1 MLDMD
6 FRELRKAEVQLL
18 RTPLMRQPG
27 EYDEGRVSSHPSC
40 GPFRI
45 GTVLV
50 ATRSAVQQGE
60 HQQHYRSDQWHQ
72 PDQYPP
78 ARAIYVVEPPY
89 GHGQGRDED
98 RQAVD
103 PAQQPRARIGS
114 AGAKQGVDPPQ
125 HYGYYDVEEHE
136 VPVLPASGPAT
147 EDRVLLECF
156 EIPAQPKA
164 SPSPRLFARLP
175 KSIVACC
182 TDPRRSRKKSMRV
195 CVERPERIRNQT
207 NFLELRA
214 CEVRTAPVHRL
225 ETKPIWTTKTVPFMV
240 RMDLEGP
247 VSVRLC
253 S

>member
-78 ARAIYVVEPPY
+78 ARAVYVVEPPY
-89 GHGQGRDED
+89 GHGQGRDYD

-103 PAQQPRARIGS
+103 PAEQPRAHNGA
-114 AGAKQGVDPPQ
+114 AGAKQGVDNPQ
-125 HYGYYDVEEHE
+125 HDTHDYVEEHE
-136 VPVLPASGPAT
+136 VPVLHTPGSAT
-147 EDRVLLECF
+147 EHSILL
-156 EIPAQPKA
+156 
-164 SPSPRLFARLP
+164 
-175 KSIVACC
+175 
-182 TDPRRSRKKSMRV
+182 
-195 CVERPERIRNQT
+195 
-207 NFLELRA
+207 
-214 CEVRTAPVHRL
+214 
-225 ETKPIWTTKTVPFMV
+225 
-240 RMDLEGP
+240 
-247 VSVRLC
+247 
-253 S
+253 